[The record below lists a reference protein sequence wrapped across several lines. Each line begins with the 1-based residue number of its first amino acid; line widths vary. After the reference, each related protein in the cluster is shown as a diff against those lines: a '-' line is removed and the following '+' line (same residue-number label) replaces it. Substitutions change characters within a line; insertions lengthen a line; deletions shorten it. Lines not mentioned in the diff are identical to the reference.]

1 MGWVKQQVRT
11 NEDIFNE
18 IASRDPNKRLAN
30 YVGDSTTPYEYWSDY
45 LRDYYDVTLK
55 QCDEIC
61 QMIREY
67 YGIKK
72 FYYNELYPN
81 GKH

>member
-1 MGWVKQQVRT
+1 MGWVKQQVKT
-11 NEDIFNE
+11 NEDIFND
-18 IASRDPNKRLAN
+18 IVSRDPNKRLAN
-30 YVGDSTTPYEYWSDY
+30 HIGDSTTPYEYWSDF

-61 QMIREY
+61 KMIRKH

-72 FYYNELYPN
+72 FYYHELYPN
-81 GKH
+81 GKR

>member
-1 MGWVKQQVRT
+1 MGWVKT
-11 NEDIFNE
+11 PIKKTKEIFDE
-18 IASRDPNKRLAN
+18 IISKGWNGRI
-30 YVGDSTTPYEYWSDY
+30 GDSMCPYEYFADY

-61 QMIREY
+61 AMIKKH

-72 FYYNELYPN
+72 FYYTEMDWYM
-81 GKH
+81 KS